1 MELTTLLFLGFFAA
15 VALLNYTLPRVL
27 RPYCLL
33 AASYLFYCWG
43 ANDRL
48 LVPVLVAATL
58 VTWGCGLVIGKCRIG
73 PVRVIFLLLAVFTC
87 VGLLFYYKY
96 WNLLAADILSGT
108 VLQPR
113 TDMVTPLGLGYFTLA
128 ALSYTVDVYKR
139 RCKVELNPLHYALF
153 VSFFPTMTTGPIE
166 RYPHFRPQ
174 IHKSRRFSYTRCAG
188 GAFRMLWG
196 YTKKMVL
203 ADNLRQYVAAVYGDI
218 SAVGGPNLTAATVL
232 FAVQLYMDFSGC
244 CDIALGA
251 ARILGYDLIENF
263 ESPFE
268 ARTFNDFWR
277 RWHISMTSWFRDYV
291 YFSLGGSRCAP
302 WRHYLNIVIVF
313 VCSGLWHG
321 ADWRYLAW
329 GLATGLCA
337 AFGVMTAK
345 ARKKLNRFNPLYRM
359 GWFKALW
366 QCLVTNALFCL
377 TLVFF
382 ASAIYNTDPFAVY
395 GSLLQGWDGLAGS
408 WAQVSNLIYS
418 SGIDGRLPVVL
429 LFGCFVVFAAEHGGR
444 SVAKWIRQQVWPLRW
459 TLYYGMAAAILFF
472 AAFGQSAFIY
482 QQY

>member
-58 VTWGCGLVIGKCRIG
+58 ATWGCGLVIGKCRIG

-203 ADNLRQYVAAVYGDI
+203 ADNMNLYIKMVYDTP
-218 SAVGGPNLTAATVL
+218 AEMNGPNLAAATLL
-232 FAVQLYMDFSGC
+232 FSLRLYLDFSGC
-244 CDIALGA
+244 CDIAIGA
-251 ARILGYDLIENF
+251 CLLYT
-263 ESPFE
+263 SP
-268 ARTFNDFWR
+268 
-277 RWHISMTSWFRDYV
+277 SPRD
-291 YFSLGGSRCAP
+291 
-302 WRHYLNIVIVF
+302 
-313 VCSGLWHG
+313 
-321 ADWRYLAW
+321 
-329 GLATGLCA
+329 
-337 AFGVMTAK
+337 
-345 ARKKLNRFNPLYRM
+345 
-359 GWFKALW
+359 
-366 QCLVTNALFCL
+366 
-377 TLVFF
+377 
-382 ASAIYNTDPFAVY
+382 
-395 GSLLQGWDGLAGS
+395 
-408 WAQVSNLIYS
+408 
-418 SGIDGRLPVVL
+418 
-429 LFGCFVVFAAEHGGR
+429 
-444 SVAKWIRQQVWPLRW
+444 
-459 TLYYGMAAAILFF
+459 
-472 AAFGQSAFIY
+472 
-482 QQY
+482 